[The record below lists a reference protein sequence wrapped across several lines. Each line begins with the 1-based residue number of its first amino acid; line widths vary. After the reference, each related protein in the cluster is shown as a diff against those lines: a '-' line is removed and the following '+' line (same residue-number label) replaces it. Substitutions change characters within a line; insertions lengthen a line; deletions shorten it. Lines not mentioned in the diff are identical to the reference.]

1 MIDGSVAAAAETLSN
16 SFDFWAEGGIG
27 ARRKRGIGE
36 EEGQAGGGRQIPEH
50 HGHKGQEEELLRRRD
65 KIGHE
70 EWKEGRSGGGQKG
83 A

>member
-50 HGHKGQEEELLRRRD
+50 HGHKGQEEE
-65 KIGHE
+65 E
-70 EWKEGRSGGGQKG
+70 EG
-83 A
+83 ASERATTAPPTR